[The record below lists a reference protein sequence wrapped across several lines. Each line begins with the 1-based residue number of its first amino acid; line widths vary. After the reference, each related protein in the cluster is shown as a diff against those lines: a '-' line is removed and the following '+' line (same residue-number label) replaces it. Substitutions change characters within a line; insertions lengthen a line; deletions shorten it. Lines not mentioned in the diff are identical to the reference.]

1 MERVSDKNIELVIMY
16 FKSDRF
22 APFRRNVID
31 ALTELRERRAAEKAP
46 CPEHA
51 KMVADADWVGMDCP
65 KCHHAMVAI
74 DQFGLRCMMDG
85 CGWKR
90 DAVNSD

>member
-1 MERVSDKNIELVIMY
+1 MDRVSDERLDTMIMSY
-16 FKSDRF
+16 GAISRHNQE
-22 APFRRNVID
+22 AHNYIYL

-51 KMVADADWVGMDCP
+51 KMLAEPGWVGMDCP

-85 CGWKR
+85 CGWTR
-90 DAVNSD
+90 DTP